1 MNQLGEIY
9 NMFLTKDCSIGEA
22 ISTVLERE
30 GRKKWLE
37 YFLEAL
43 DTGHT
48 QETAKSIADKIGIK
62 NYYSEVLPE
71 GKAEI
76 IKNLKLSKSAY

>member
-1 MNQLGEIY
+1 
-9 NMFLTKDCSIGEA
+9 MFLTKDCSIGEA

-48 QETAKSIADKIGIK
+48 QETAKSIADD
-62 NYYSEVLPE
+62 NTREY
-71 GKAEI
+71 
-76 IKNLKLSKSAY
+76 LKDIASTVFSNMK